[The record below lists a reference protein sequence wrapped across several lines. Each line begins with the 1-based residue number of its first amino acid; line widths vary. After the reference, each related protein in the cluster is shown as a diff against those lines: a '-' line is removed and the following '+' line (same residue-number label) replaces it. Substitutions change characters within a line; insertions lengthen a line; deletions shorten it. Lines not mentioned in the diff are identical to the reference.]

1 MTLVPLPIR
10 ITFVASVMNVADPF
24 EIEAT
29 LKGHPG
35 DLTCLR
41 SLLKKGK
48 QTENN
53 KVLVPYIL
61 YTNFI
66 LAFCR
71 YAPHVVPF

>member
-1 MTLVPLPIR
+1 MTLSLSIR
-10 ITFVASVMNVADPF
+10 ITFVARVMNVADLVK
-24 EIEAT
+24 IEAT
-29 LKGHPG
+29 RKGHPG

-53 KVLVPYIL
+53 KVLVSYIL
-61 YTNFI
+61 YTNFV

-71 YAPHVVPF
+71 YAPHVVHV

>member
-1 MTLVPLPIR
+1 MTLVSLPIR
-10 ITFVASVMNVADPF
+10 MTFVASVTNVADLV

-29 LKGHPG
+29 PKVHPG

-61 YTNFI
+61 YTNFV

-71 YAPHVVPF
+71 